1 MTTLKKHY
9 YRGKAFWRVKGLS
22 EGECTGCHFHTNKI
36 TYGDTCPNGE
46 RQFRNYHASCWDYE
60 ELEDGTE
67 VTTRDDIWIPATKKA
82 MAAYVALKLGAPDE
96 NEDTS

>member
-1 MTTLKKHY
+1 MKKHY
-9 YRGKAFWRVKGLS
+9 YRGKAFYRVKSVS
-22 EGECTGCHFHTNKI
+22 EGECNGCHFKSHPLE
-36 TYGDTCPNGE
+36 YPDECPNNAE
-46 RQFRNYHASCWDYE
+46 RARWYHEPCWDYE

-82 MAAYVALKLGAPDE
+82 MAAYVALKLGAADE